1 MKSFA
6 LSLVAIA
13 LMAVTASAQCG
24 VQRSSQLDQL
34 NLSLGQSAC
43 ANGQCNLAQRAAAS
57 SSAVAAPAPIVQPQV
72 LAYSAPIV
80 QQYTAST
87 MPLYVVQP
95 QVAQLISTPAA
106 SASSAASTASA
117 SASAVTAPSVATQ
130 QLVVPQ
136 LVQPIQ
142 AQQVSACSNGRCGGG
157 LLKALK
163 FRQPRSRT
171 RSVAVSRS

>member
-6 LSLVAIA
+6 LSLVAVA
-13 LMAVTASAQCG
+13 VMAVVASAQCG
-24 VQRSSQLDQL
+24 VQRSSQLDPL
-34 NLSLGQSAC
+34 NLSLSAAPC

-87 MPLYVVQP
+87 LPLYVVQP
-95 QVAQLISTPAA
+95 QVAQLISTPSA

-117 SASAVTAPSVATQ
+117 SASASAAPSVATQ

-142 AQQVSACSNGRCGGG
+142 TQAVSACSNGRCGG
-157 LLKALK
+157 LFKALR

-171 RSVAVSRS
+171 RSVAVSRT